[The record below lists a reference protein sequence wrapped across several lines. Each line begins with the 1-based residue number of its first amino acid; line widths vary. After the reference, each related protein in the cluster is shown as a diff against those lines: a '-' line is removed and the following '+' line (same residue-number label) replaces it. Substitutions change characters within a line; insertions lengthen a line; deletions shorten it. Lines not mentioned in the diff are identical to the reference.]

1 MNLGG
6 SLDEGGAGS
15 GGLGE
20 VARDEGWGI
29 AEVQREEGWTTVKGS
44 GQPKGIRSVEEFKGW
59 EKIRIQVDS
68 GAIDTVVPPGVARES
83 QLKETKASKKGV
95 GYVAANGA

>member
-1 MNLGG
+1 VWPEWDDGSGGMNLGG

-68 GAIDTVVPPGVARES
+68 GAVRRHIAHSLLRRLRLLE
-83 QLKETKASKKGV
+83 L
-95 GYVAANGA
+95 